1 MVGKGAEVGERSSSL
16 EQPEKPRKAVAR
28 AQAQHSTVSRFQ
40 LSISPLAVL
49 GLGMGGENFVSSRA
63 VDRGNVTVLVLFL
76 TYTQF

>member
-16 EQPEKPRKAVAR
+16 EQPRKAVAR

-40 LSISPLAVL
+40 LSISSLAVL

-63 VDRGNVTVLVLFL
+63 VDRGNVTVLFL